1 MNYVTF
7 FSQAADVLNEAEAS
21 AFEKEVKAYISE
33 NPPPLEIKAVEKATA
48 FQVSFEMDTYLN
60 DALPKIVKGS
70 SLNSKLSQF
79 V

>member
-1 MNYVTF
+1 MDYVTF
-7 FSQAADVLNEAEAS
+7 FSHVADVLNEAEAS
-21 AFEKEVKAYISE
+21 SFEKEVRAYISE
-33 NPPPLEIKAVEKATA
+33 NPPPLEIKAVEKAA

>member
-1 MNYVTF
+1 MDYVTF
-7 FSQAADVLNEAEAS
+7 FSHAADVLNETEAS
-21 AFEKEVKAYISE
+21 VFEKEAKAFISE
-33 NPPPLEIKAVEKATA
+33 NSPPLKIKAVEKATA